1 MKQPDSSDYTLFQQ
15 YAQLAMQDQLCIVHR
30 EGTYLLAGQKQL
42 FYDTQLFS
50 LNNFFVEVWYEKNSD
65 QMTMVRAFQELHRLD
80 PFLVRV
86 SLRELLPDR

>member
-1 MKQPDSSDYTLFQQ
+1 MTKPDSSDHRPLQQ
-15 YAQLAMQDQLCIVHR
+15 YKQLAMQDQLFIVYL
-30 EGTYLLAGQKQL
+30 EGTYLLTGQKQL

-50 LNNFFVEVWYEKNSD
+50 LYDFFVEVWYEKNSD

-80 PFLVRV
+80 PFLVTV